1 MNLDMYRVVGDVL
14 EGRLEYVDDPVV
26 LVVDDS
32 PTVRKIVQLTLQRE
46 RIHVVTAGDGLS
58 ALAAVADEQPD
69 LILLDI
75 MLPRMDGYNICQ
87 VVRRNMAFR
96 DMPII
101 MLSGKDGLFDK
112 MRGKLAGS
120 TEYITKP
127 FDSAE
132 LVQTVKRHLDSAV
145 VRERAAQRAMLRQQ
159 KLRRHF

>member
-1 MNLDMYRVVGDVL
+1 MNQAMYRVVGNVL

-87 VVRRNMAFR
+87 VVRHNMAFR

>member
-1 MNLDMYRVVGDVL
+1 MS
-14 EGRLEYVDDPVV
+14 EPVV

-46 RIHVVTAGDGLS
+46 RIRVVTAGDGLS
-58 ALAAVADEQPD
+58 ALAAVSDEEPD

-87 VVRRNMAFR
+87 VIRKNMAYR

-127 FDSAE
+127 FDSTE
-132 LVQTVKRHLDSAV
+132 LVSIVKRHLESVPPRDRS
-145 VRERAAQRAMLRQQ
+145 RLRPRQQ
-159 KLRRHF
+159 VLRRQM

>member
-1 MNLDMYRVVGDVL
+1 M
-14 EGRLEYVDDPVV
+14 EEPVV

-46 RIHVVTAGDGLS
+46 RIRVVTAGDGLS
-58 ALAAVADEQPD
+58 ALATVADEQPD

-75 MLPRMDGYNICQ
+75 MLPKMDGYNICQ
-87 VVRRNMAFR
+87 VVRKNMAYR
-96 DMPII
+96 DLPII

-120 TEYITKP
+120 TEYMTKP

-132 LVQTVKRHLDSAV
+132 LVQTVKRHLDMTL
-145 VRERAAQRAMLRQQ
+145 VRERAAQRAAQYQRKMQ
-159 KLRRHF
+159 RRLAY

>member
-1 MNLDMYRVVGDVL
+1 VVN
-14 EGRLEYVDDPVV
+14 PVV

-46 RIHVVTAGDGLS
+46 RIEVVTASDGLS
-58 ALAAVADEQPD
+58 ALAAVADTQPD

-87 VVRRNMAFR
+87 VVRKSMAYR
-96 DMPII
+96 DLPII

-127 FDSAE
+127 FDSSE
-132 LVQTVKRHLDSAV
+132 LVQTVKRYLDTPEA
-145 VRERAAQRAMLRQQ
+145 RERAGRRQNRAGR
-159 KLRRHF
+159 LRRRI

>member
-1 MNLDMYRVVGDVL
+1 MN
-14 EGRLEYVDDPVV
+14 EPVV

-46 RIHVVTAGDGLS
+46 HIRVVTAGDGLS
-58 ALAAVADEQPD
+58 ALAAVADEEPD

-75 MLPRMDGYNICQ
+75 MLPKMDGYNICQ
-87 VVRRNMAFR
+87 VIRKNMAYR

-132 LVQTVKRHLDSAV
+132 LVQTVKRYLESVPLRDRSAQQ
-145 VRERAAQRAMLRQQ
+145 ARQQ
-159 KLRRHF
+159 QQLRRRV

>member
-1 MNLDMYRVVGDVL
+1 
-14 EGRLEYVDDPVV
+14 
-26 LVVDDS
+26 
-32 PTVRKIVQLTLQRE
+32 
-46 RIHVVTAGDGLS
+46 
-58 ALAAVADEQPD
+58 
-69 LILLDI
+69 

-87 VVRRNMAFR
+87 VIRKNMAYK

-132 LVQTVKRHLDSAV
+132 LVATVKRYLGAV
-145 VRERAAQRAMLRQQ
+145 PLRDRSAQRVRQQ
-159 KLRRHF
+159 RLRRQV

>member
-1 MNLDMYRVVGDVL
+1 
-14 EGRLEYVDDPVV
+14 
-26 LVVDDS
+26 
-32 PTVRKIVQLTLQRE
+32 
-46 RIHVVTAGDGLS
+46 
-58 ALAAVADEQPD
+58 
-69 LILLDI
+69 
-75 MLPRMDGYNICQ
+75 LPRMDGYNICQ

-145 VRERAAQRAMLRQQ
+145 VRERAVQRAQLRQQ
-159 KLRRHF
+159 RLRRYLQ

>member
-1 MNLDMYRVVGDVL
+1 MYRVVGDVL
-14 EGRLEYVDDPVV
+14 EGRLEDVDDPVV

-159 KLRRHF
+159 KLRRHV